1 VVVTQVKP
9 VWSVGTEKLF
19 IAGNTSEIKVLK
31 NAHRNSNNSSSSSS
45 SSTASAPESNNTFGA
60 AQLQSGGGRDHK
72 LDISTDLS
80 AMLHQSAPSA
90 AVQLLYLSSDYVDTS
105 REGRAMES
113 MAAMAAQESAMR
125 GVGGREGSG
134 CSPYTPSLR
143 YSHNSTTTSVL
154 KPVTSPVPMKEEGLT
169 DCRVEGLS
177 DAGRSAVAA
186 PHTHTP
192 IPASP
197 PLRNARAHGFLMKS
211 SAVPKLA
218 VKSASGE
225 NALDQTAVS
234 TGDGDGDCFVY
245 CPTSDLRKRVN
256 YADTDPFPFCSSSAS
271 TFSPSFR
278 SSRSSVLAKNQ
289 SDIDSEIVA
298 KMEISFSCTIISW
311 IDGTTGEEKSFEL
324 EEENEKQRQ
333 RVSDIKLDLEKQE
346 SRTSKPRVSFDGRR
360 SSFSTSTSVSRPNA
374 SATNKRSKSSLTG
387 GAERREVKDFSSVS
401 CLSIH
406 CVNEESRMGII
417 LEYKVH
423 TVLLPHLI
431 ATWLAPGREIEI
443 FCCLVSEVDVSKD
456 LMRVSRSDHTIVKV
470 KGEGDGKREGSG
482 ERVSGVDERRMKR
495 SVSVLVG
502 HGHGH
507 GSVNRLSATRPYSGI
522 RRRSSLGVSV
532 SVTSS
537 DGNGL
542 CGKRDSSSLLDGG
555 DTVQNDACIGGDDS
569 VDKEHENKLKCEL
582 SAVTTVRRNNI
593 IENEKNR
600 YRALCQNEM
609 EFRDVSTHLK
619 ESCARYRIN
628 NVNVRI
634 LAGQGHEQYV
644 EGAPLN
650 PLKNRSEL
658 DKESKIE
665 ERQTTNTYTV
675 LSSLEWE
682 GPEGMCPSLPVKR
695 ARIQSPGPGRAH
707 STACDGTTGTDSGC
721 VRQAQERNESSHGWS
736 CSALVL
742 VMVSKALRAER
753 MYIDRDSLPQLLS
766 HRTSASTLRCDIVF
780 ARVSDPDSAS
790 GLKNSLPRIFDDN
803 QYSNRALD
811 EKNLD
816 DVISHWRIVWINVRN

>member
-19 IAGNTSEIKVLK
+19 IAGNTSEIKILK
-31 NAHRNSNNSSSSSS
+31 NAHSNSDS
-45 SSTASAPESNNTFGA
+45 SSTASAPASNNTLGA
-60 AQLQSGGGRDHK
+60 AQLQSEGGRDNK
-72 LDISTDLS
+72 PDISSDLS
-80 AMLHQSAPSA
+80 AMLRHSAPSA
-90 AVQLLYLSSDYVDTS
+90 PVQLLYLSSDYVDTS

-143 YSHNSTTTSVL
+143 YSHNSSTNSL
-154 KPVTSPVPMKEEGLT
+154 LEPVTSPVPVKEEGMT
-169 DCRVEGLS
+169 DCRVDGLS

-186 PHTHTP
+186 PHTQTP

-197 PLRNARAHGFLMKS
+197 PIRNGRKHGFLMKS
-211 SAVPKLA
+211 SSVPKLA
-218 VKSASGE
+218 VKLASGE
-225 NALDQTAVS
+225 KAFDQSSAS
-234 TGDGDGDCFVY
+234 TGDGEGDCFVY

-256 YADTDPFPFCSSSAS
+256 YDTDPYPFSSSSAS

-278 SSRSSVLAKNQ
+278 SSKSSVLAKNQ
-289 SDIDSEIVA
+289 SDIDSEITA

-311 IDGTTGEEKSFEL
+311 LDGTTGEEKSFEL
-324 EEENEKQRQ
+324 EEENEKQRL
-333 RVSDIKLDLEKQE
+333 RVSDIKLELEKQE
-346 SRTSKPRVSFDGRR
+346 SRTSKSRVSYDGRR

-374 SATNKRSKSSLTG
+374 SATNKSSKSSMTG
-387 GAERREVKDFSSVS
+387 RAERREIKDFSSVS
-401 CLSIH
+401 CLTIH

-417 LEYKVH
+417 LDYKVH

-443 FCCLVSEVDVSKD
+443 FSCLVSEVDVSKD
-456 LMRVSRSDHTIVKV
+456 LMRVSRSDHTIVRV

-482 ERVSGVDERRMKR
+482 ERVRGVDERKMKR

-507 GSVNRLSATRPYSGI
+507 GSVSRLSATRPYSST

-532 SVTSS
+532 GVTSS

-542 CGKRDSSSLLDGG
+542 SGKRDLSSLLNGG
-555 DTVQNDACIGGDDS
+555 DTVQNDVCIGRDDN
-569 VDKEHENKLKCEL
+569 VYGEHENKLKCEL
-582 SAVTTVRRNNI
+582 SAVTTARRNNI

-634 LAGQGHEQYV
+634 IAGQEHEQSV
-644 EGAPLN
+644 EGPSLDPLI
-650 PLKNRSEL
+650 NRSEV

-675 LSSLEWE
+675 LSGLEWE
-682 GPEGMCPSLPVKR
+682 GLEGMCPSLPVKR
-695 ARIQSPGPGRAH
+695 ARIQSPGPGRAPSACGGAH
-707 STACDGTTGTDSGC
+707 STACDGTTGMDSGC
-721 VRQAQERNESSHGWS
+721 VRQAQGRNGRSHGQS
-736 CSALVL
+736 CSTLVL
-742 VMVSKALRAER
+742 VMVSKALKAER
-753 MYIDRDSLPQLLS
+753 MYIDRDSVPQLLS
-766 HRTSASTLRCDIVF
+766 HRISSSTLRCDIVF

-790 GLKNSLPRIFDDN
+790 GLKNSLPHMFDGN
-803 QYSNRALD
+803 QYSDRALD

-816 DVISHWRIVWINVRN
+816 DVISRWRIVWINVRN